1 MYDES
6 IKNDREEKESNM
18 SKYDFTI
25 LKQNLESKGY
35 QVTIFDNKEEAASY
49 INSQINNKTVGLGG
63 SVTIHDMNLFEM
75 LSDHNVVYW
84 HDEKPEDMTVMETRT
99 AATRAEVYISSVNG
113 ISEAGEIV
121 NIDNTGN
128 RVAAISYGPS
138 KIYLVI
144 GTNKIASDLE
154 RAIYRARN
162 IASPLNAKRL
172 NRKTPCA
179 VKGDKCY
186 DCNSPERICRNLS
199 VLWSKPTGADY
210 EVILIKEELGF

>member
-1 MYDES
+1 MG
-6 IKNDREEKESNM
+6 
-18 SKYDFTI
+18 KYNFVD

-35 QVTIFDNKEEAASY
+35 QVSVFEKKEDAAIY
-49 INSQINNKTVGLGG
+49 INGQVNQKSIGLGG
-63 SVTIHDMNLFEM
+63 SVTIHEMNLFEI
-75 LSDHNVVYW
+75 LSSHNVVYW
-84 HDEKPEDMTVMETRT
+84 HDKKPDDMTIMETRT
-99 AATRAEVYISSVNG
+99 AASRAEVYISSVNA

-128 RVAAISYGPS
+128 RVAAISYGPA

-144 GTNKIASDLE
+144 GSNKVTADLE
-154 RAIYRARN
+154 SAIYRARN

-179 VKGDKCY
+179 VNGDRCY

-199 VLWSKPTGADY
+199 VLWNKPTGADY
-210 EVILIKEELGF
+210 EVILIEEKLGF

>member
-1 MYDES
+1 MHHVCVWKGITKMMD
-6 IKNDREEKESNM
+6 
-18 SKYDFTI
+18 KYDFTN

-35 QVTIFDNKEEAASY
+35 QVSVFENKEDAANY
-49 INSQINNKTVGLGG
+49 INQQVHQKSVGLGG
-63 SVTIHDMNLFEM
+63 SVTIHEMNLFEM
-75 LSDHNVVYW
+75 LSSHNVVYW
-84 HDEKPEDMTVMETRT
+84 HDKKPEDMSVMETRT
-99 AATRAEVYISSVNG
+99 AASRAEIYISSVNA

-138 KIYLVI
+138 KIYLLI
-144 GTNKIASDLE
+144 GANKVTVDLNS
-154 RAIYRARN
+154 AVYRARN

-199 VLWSKPTGADY
+199 VLWNKPTGAEY
-210 EVILIKEELGF
+210 EVILIGEELGF